1 MLKLRYGDSQIL
13 SCLFRHLL
21 VRECPEPS
29 LKAGRSGELTEQHFL
44 HLEKALTG
52 QRSVQVGK
60 MSITSIELALPVLG
74 DLTVTVTI
82 LMLELLTCMLHELMS
97 EFRRV

>member
-1 MLKLRYGDSQIL
+1 M

-21 VRECPEPS
+21 VRECPES
-29 LKAGRSGELTEQHFL
+29 NLKAGRYGALLEQHFD

-60 MSITSIELALPVLG
+60 MSTTSTVLALPDLG
-74 DLTVTVTI
+74 DLTLTVK
-82 LMLELLTCMLHELMS
+82 MLT
-97 EFRRV
+97 